1 MYVYLIDDIEVTFN
15 SELEAAEATLK
26 AEQDGLSVELVNE
39 GPSEGP
45 KTEEETKEEEE
56 NSIVG
61 KPGSIP
67 DDPKDTDSPVFQ
79 TDAAAESAEVVS
91 ETTPA
96 QNTESN
102 SEGGSLGLKNPAEST
117 RFIIIKDKGKD
128 ITVKESEYH
137 KVAGTADKFPKSF
150 EDFATLYKRPIRDV
164 TTEVYEGGELDD
176 AYLNT
181 NKSPGSELI
190 SLNETGQFRID
201 YETGLNNMPVP
212 EEQKTQEAY
221 VPVKKKKFVPNYAA
235 KEFGTEKDH
244 FRGVNHVATYNTRAD
259 ELNLNITAEQRA
271 QRVYIRNIEMIA
283 ARDILD
289 SDEELKVSV
298 ENSIA
303 ANVDINDPE
312 QATAMAKKLQARIE
326 GMSLG
331 RAEYL
336 VSTYNDEKLA
346 IANTNQTLKNKK
358 IIDALPEESFEILS
372 ADAVNQLGVGAND
385 VGKAANDLKEA
396 EANAKFPELNTTA
409 EGKYYLYEKEIAAR
423 EKYQAAML
431 KYKDESS
438 ILEFDAK
445 GNFLGVKEKNEKDD
459 TPLYDFK
466 GNELT
471 DKQVE
476 ARIAG
481 GEDNMYDMQG
491 RQIELGKEIIDNV
504 TDRQKLK
511 DEYTVTLVEQKRL
524 NIEGQEIIWAKS
536 NLGGMDIIKDPSF
549 IFDAHLD
556 KTKPQGQQYSRDKDG
571 WIGHT
576 KEVWG
581 EMVASG
587 DWNADDYRWRDG
599 KKRTNDEFNE
609 FTQAQRD
616 ANLKVPLLA
625 EMVVLGMDPKSYGEN
640 GIKEGFTTFV
650 EGALDNTPF
659 IGKYVAKEWQ
669 SDIDKKN
676 TLNKIFSDTNV
687 TPTDAMAKAF
697 YLNYGMKLANGM
709 GAFMPVIGEFA
720 LATAVTGG
728 VGSTRG
734 VLGVIGATQKL
745 QKALTSGTR
754 AQKLA
759 AHFTLGLLEEAKFS
773 MVAGGKN
780 EAGGGFGFYAGGA
793 LFGRF
798 TKFLRFPKA
807 HAYANNI
814 MNKVVFAGAGGV
826 SGQEVAV
833 LTEAFYKSFKGDKTF
848 QKSMKEMYGEDSAW
862 MERISMGALQF
873 GALGASKLR
882 TKDFAMLG
890 KVEQMNGQAK
900 LAIERLQ
907 AKKKMSAED
916 KKEMGRQQD
925 ILFDTT
931 TALRNADVQLENANI
946 KDLDAT
952 AQAIERM
959 MNNGKDVAGNPLSPR
974 AKRFM
979 QKRLDDISNKRD
991 NITKEVTSQI
1001 ENFNKEFKGE
1011 GITFELKELPGKE
1024 QGSVE
1029 GKRGE
1034 GEVKILIDPKKANV
1048 GTVVQELTHLAFEGI
1063 SEKNPEIKI
1072 QMVDRI
1078 ESAVD
1083 KSMKIAKANGYV
1095 NFEGTFRK
1103 NIEKTYADKD
1113 KYGQA
1118 EEYLGNLVEYMRNK
1132 PGVARLLVKN
1142 NALTSIRDAAIKE
1155 AANKG
1160 ISLAKMGEIDLST
1173 NNLNAPKQII
1183 NLLSAISGLK
1193 SKKGFDVADSWLGN
1207 FTIASGKNPK
1217 VPMPDG
1223 KMLPMEE
1230 GGGAVGIEGIK
1241 PNKKRSMDMEGNNVD
1256 FEKVNKA
1263 MRTTKEYYESNVDS
1277 MEPDALAN
1285 DIAFMMLPYVQ
1296 QSGASYLRQRPELKT
1311 GSSATM
1317 SGMAIDFIMNIN
1329 TGGTGKVKGM
1339 ASFVKTYMEGQGLI
1353 KQIQAEGLT
1362 VEQALKRAK
1371 DAGMGGGN
1379 QGLTGRVE
1387 RLVNMAA
1394 GKGKYVEMLKE
1405 DSTVDQIITEEEYIE
1420 HFAPKEGFP
1429 SSFEVWAKNSGAKI
1443 KEGAAEGNIITYLK
1457 KAINFNAM
1465 NIVRE
1470 EVKNNMNF
1478 TATDI
1483 VDMERYEFQFGGRE
1497 EQSEDIDFSSE
1508 TITSKSSDQMNENIR
1523 ASIAL
1528 PKGGSVIEGEGK
1540 PRNRVDEVASVLGIE
1555 KTLDKVSNIVKES
1568 FKKPI
1573 KGIDMYSSGTFE
1585 SGGQTIKFQFPS
1597 EPNRASAFFSLDGKS
1612 PVERFDF
1619 VGVRSNK
1626 GLYEKVQKTMV
1637 TALNK
1642 RALAMNRNKEQQAAD
1657 RKLASEIQKVD
1668 FRDANLIKDK
1678 LFKAELS
1685 AKIEVDAYE
1694 GIVKEMGKIGS
1705 VENMDFLSK
1714 AYPLSKNYIALAQL
1728 IKRFAT
1734 IGEGIFFEPV
1744 MIKDADG
1751 KLKQDRKRGTGA
1763 RASGVRQWK
1772 PLDYNAKEFI
1782 DFFKSDPVLQ
1792 QSLAKSIAREMGI
1805 DVAVD
1810 ALINNKMK
1818 YILNSTDAT
1827 VAKIEVTELYKEK
1840 FITHIGRGG
1849 NIKKYSK
1856 DFEAA
1861 GILFGMDKAVSEMA
1875 MNDII
1880 AAIKSGTSLT
1890 KDQEAFLTHTFSV
1903 YTDSEVAKFKG
1914 DVNNDTTRPNRLS
1927 YLREKPE
1934 EVIKK
1939 QTAFL
1944 GAFKSILGEFA
1955 EPLSQMSTTESGGK
1969 EFQSLFQHLG
1979 YNSEIM
1985 GGKIEYIADLVT
1997 ENKKTKKGIQTKEYA
2012 ALDKLNVDTGVEMMN
2027 KGKYQKLFEV
2037 DKLPESI
2044 KLEVADAWKEV
2055 IKLSKE
2061 SEQFWLKANPEGLVK
2076 EGKIPYKILATK
2088 TRQEYVNIMKSVDI
2102 TLTPDARRAAV
2113 EKVLKEAFNPT
2124 ERLAIIKG
2132 NDMQLALNKATV
2144 VSFGALKEAAKT
2156 PEAKQA
2162 LYMASDII
2170 TSNKQPGIRSASPE
2184 LYFHVSDR
2192 LIGGE
2197 SGNEHLKPFAYF
2209 SRHLRE
2215 AVRDPK
2221 QNRLLDKDFINE
2233 LTSGYVS
2240 LVNSKALQ
2248 SIGDMLIF
2256 PSEMFN
2262 IKDKILVKSAYL
2274 PKSIKMI
2281 IATSFEKAATAKVR
2295 AGEDYKTD
2303 PQFKLE
2309 ISRAQTAFDN
2319 MMKGKLSIEQIL
2331 ELNNIENIKGETAL
2345 EQLFKDS
2352 IDKMAAAEFK
2362 SSPTAIKRGNDL
2374 LKKMGYEGSKV
2385 ESTGE
2390 IKRLM
2395 KSKDMEGTFEVTE
2408 EGVQKTSEWEGEA
2421 VTYEKYLELKE
2432 ENTKELFLPKRL
2444 AEMIEGRK
2452 GANAAKEVT
2461 SSKAYNEGRKKRGD
2475 LFVPYNSE
2483 DFQGLL
2489 YKVYGRGKKGNADMA
2504 FMKEHILTPLYE
2516 AENNLSVYRMRLAE
2530 DYKGLEEQMKEL
2542 GSNKAEKAA
2551 VRRVEKLG
2559 YNIDQAT
2566 RVYIWTRLGEDIP
2579 GISSTEQAQLMGAV
2593 SASPR
2598 LTAYAKGI
2606 MEITKTKEQYPKP
2619 SKNWFKSNIQ
2629 YDLFTYATD
2638 GVRSDFLADWSAN
2651 VDAMFHTGNLNKLEA
2666 RFGSDY
2672 RYNLETM
2679 IARIK
2684 NGRSRIES
2692 TNVAFNKSLNYING
2706 SVATIM
2712 FLNMRSA
2719 ALQTI
2724 SSVNYVNW
2732 TDNNPIAIGKVI
2744 AKNPLLFAK
2753 NMIKVW
2759 NSDALKDR
2767 RSGLRINVEEAEI
2780 AKAIQSGNQ
2789 DGLQNVWNKMIQFGF
2804 KPTQMADS
2812 FAITLGGTP
2821 FYMNRIKTYEKE
2833 GLGKSEAENKAWID
2847 FLELTQESQQS
2858 SQMDR
2863 VSNIQTGLMGRLI
2876 FSFNNTPFQMSRL
2889 QKKAALDLIN
2899 NRGDRKANVS
2909 KLGYYAFVQSTLFYG
2924 MQQAF
2929 YSSFMGPDDE
2939 DLSEAQKLEKYTDFE
2954 KRVDKIGT
2962 SVFQGILTGSGLP
2975 GKVATTLYNTGRA
2988 VEKQYD
2994 KGYAGKEFYP
3004 ILKEILAISPTL
3016 GSKANRLNRYWN
3028 SLIYSDF
3035 TKTGKAVK
3043 NTYSDFDPQN
3053 PNTIAYLGM
3062 IGTITNIPLDRI
3074 VAKMNNIQTA
3084 LDSNRENWQ
3093 RVAAAF
3099 GTPQYQI
3106 QTSEQNVRD
3115 REKVLQ
3121 DFYVK
3126 TVPKRERDSI
3136 STRDLTKAEQQQMI
3150 VDLGITRDVFKGLT
3164 NEDKRV
3170 NYILD
3175 KAKKDNVDL
3184 EKIMSKYQTPKKTKT
3199 EQYKKLAKLT
3209 KIEQQQMLVDL
3220 VTTRSDFK
3228 KASTEKARIELII
3241 KKLADKYT
3249 PKQDPNKNKQNSL
3262 K

>member
-1 MYVYLIDDIEVTFN
+1 MYVYLINDQKITFET
-15 SELEAAEATLK
+15 ELEAADAIIEAETN
-26 AEQDGLSVELVNE
+26 GFSWELV
-39 GPSEGP
+39 SEGP
-45 KTEEETKEEEE
+45 GDPTVKTEEETK
-56 NSIVG
+56 
-61 KPGSIP
+61 K
-67 DDPKDTDSPVFQ
+67 DDAEASVPKIFQ
-79 TDAAAESAEVVS
+79 TDAAESVDVVS

-102 SEGGSLGLKNPAEST
+102 LEDGSLELKSPAEST

-164 TTEVYEGGELDD
+164 TTEVYEGGQLDD
-176 AYLNT
+176 VYLNT

-201 YETGLNNMPVP
+201 YETGLTNMSVP
-212 EEQKTQEAY
+212 EDQKSQEAY
-221 VPVKKKKFVPNYAA
+221 VPVKKKAFVPNYAA
-235 KEFGTEKDH
+235 KEFGITESH
-244 FRGVNHVATYNTRAD
+244 FAGADYVTEYNTRAD
-259 ELNLNITAEQRA
+259 ELNINISAEQRA
-271 QRVYIRNIEMIA
+271 QRVYFRDIEMIA
-283 ARDILD
+283 VRDILD
-289 SDEELKVSV
+289 SNEDLKVNT

-303 ANVDINDPE
+303 ASVDINDPE
-312 QATAMAKKLQARIE
+312 QNIEMAKEIANGIE
-326 GMSLG
+326 GMSLS

-336 VSTYNDEKLA
+336 VTTYNDERAKVASNNEAIKNKTIVNKLDAQDGFKLLSDQA
-346 IANTNQTLKNKK
+346 IAQLPVRATNISKALTNLKSKEQNLEKAK
-358 IIDALPEESFEILS
+358 IEGT
-372 ADAVNQLGVGAND
+372 V
-385 VGKAANDLKEA
+385 
-396 EANAKFPELNTTA
+396 TA
-409 EGKYYLYEKEIAAR
+409 I
-423 EKYQAAML
+423 EKYGIMQMVEDAKI
-431 KYKDESS
+431 KYQNTINSYIEGGS
-438 ILEFDAK
+438 ILEYNSK
-445 GNFLGVKEKNEKDD
+445 GNILGIKEKQESGG
-459 TPLYDFK
+459 PLYDFK
-466 GNELT
+466 GNKLT
-471 DKQVE
+471 PEQVE
-476 ARIAG
+476 ARVEG
-481 GEDNMYDMQG
+481 GDENLYDMQG
-491 RQIELGKEIIDNV
+491 RQIELGNEILSTISDK
-504 TDRQKLK
+504 TKLTNAYK
-511 DEYTVTLVEQKRL
+511 VALVEQKRN
-524 NIEGQEIIWAKS
+524 NIEGQEIWWAKS

-549 IFDAHLD
+549 ILDAHMD
-556 KTKPQGQQYSRDKDG
+556 KSKPKGYQYSRDADG

-576 KEVWG
+576 KEVWA
-581 EMVASG
+581 EMVQRG
-587 DWNADDYRWRDG
+587 DWNADDYRWKDG
-599 KKRTNDEFNE
+599 QARTNDELKE
-609 FTQAQRD
+609 FAQAQRD

-625 EMVVLGMDPKSYGEN
+625 EMVVLGIDPKSYGEN
-640 GIKEGFTTFV
+640 GLQEGFTTFV

-659 IGKYVAKEWQ
+659 IGKYVEKGWQ

-709 GAFMPVIGEFA
+709 GAFVPVIGEFA

-798 TKFLRFPKA
+798 TKFLRFPKD

-826 SGQEVAV
+826 SGQELAV

-862 MERISMGALQF
+862 MERMSMGALQF

-882 TKDFAMLG
+882 VKDFSMLG
-890 KVEQMNGQAK
+890 KIEATNADAQRLLRK
-900 LAIERLQ
+900 L
-907 AKKKMSAED
+907 KD
-916 KKEMGRQQD
+916 KKELTAADKKEKDRLEAVIYD
-925 ILFDTT
+925 ATVIL
-931 TALRNADVQLENANI
+931 NQADVEIENGSVKYLDRAYDVINRMSNSG
-946 KDLDAT
+946 KDL
-952 AQAIERM
+952 
-959 MNNGKDVAGNPLSPR
+959 NGNPLSPR
-974 AKRFM
+974 TKRFM

-991 NITKEVTSQI
+991 NITKEVNSQI

-1011 GITFELKELPGKE
+1011 GITFELRELEEGTR
-1024 QGSVE
+1024 GSVE

-1034 GEVKILIDPKKANV
+1034 GEGGVKIIIDPKQANT

-1063 SEKNPEIKI
+1063 SEKNPDIKI
-1072 QMVDRI
+1072 EMVNRI
-1078 ESAVD
+1078 DAVVEAA
-1083 KSMKIAKANGYV
+1083 MTQAKANGYI
-1095 NFEGTFRK
+1095 NFKGTFR
-1103 NIEKTYADKD
+1103 EKIAEKYKGED
-1113 KYGQA
+1113 KYTIA
-1118 EEYLGNLVEYMRNK
+1118 EEYLGNLVEEMRNK
-1132 PGVARLLVKN
+1132 PGLARLLVKN
-1142 NALTSIRDAAIKE
+1142 NALTSIRDAVIKE

-1223 KMLPMEE
+1223 KMLPMKE

-1241 PNKKRSMDMEGNNVD
+1241 PNKKRSMDMEGDNVD
-1256 FEKVNKA
+1256 FKKVNKA
-1263 MRTTKEYYESNVDS
+1263 MRTTKEYYENNVDS

-1296 QSGASYLRQRPELKT
+1296 QSGVSYLKQRPELNT

-1329 TGGTGKVKGM
+1329 TGGPGKVKGM

-1405 DSTVDQIITEEEYIE
+1405 DGTVDQIITEEEYIE

-1523 ASIAL
+1523 TSIAL

-1568 FKKPI
+1568 FEKPI

-1597 EPNRASAFFSLDGKS
+1597 EPNKASAFFSLDGKS

-1619 VGVRSNK
+1619 VGVRGNK

-1657 RKLASEIQKVD
+1657 RKLASEIQSVPFKN
-1668 FRDANLIKDK
+1668 ANLIKDK

-1728 IKRFAT
+1728 VKRFAT

-1744 MIKDADG
+1744 MIKDAAG
-1751 KLKQDRKRGTGA
+1751 KLKQDRKKGPGA

-1880 AAIKSGTSLT
+1880 AAIKYGTSLT

-1914 DVNNDTTRPNRLS
+1914 DVNNDTTSPNRLS
-1927 YLREKPE
+1927 YLTEKPE

-1985 GGKIEYIADLVT
+1985 GGKIEHIAKLVT
-1997 ENKKTKKGIQTKEYA
+1997 ENKETKKGIQTKEYA

-2027 KGKYQKLFEV
+2027 KGKSQKLFEV

-2061 SEQFWLKANPEGLVK
+2061 SEQFWLKTNPEGSVK

-2088 TRQEYVNIMKSVDI
+2088 TRQEYVDIMKSVDI
-2102 TLTPDARRAAV
+2102 TLTTDARRTAV
-2113 EKVLKEAFNPT
+2113 EKALKEAFTPA

-2132 NDMQLALNKATV
+2132 NDMQLALTKATV

-2192 LIGGE
+2192 LIGGKE
-2197 SGNEHLKPFAYF
+2197 GNEHLKPFAYF

-2248 SIGDMLIF
+2248 GIGDMLTF

-2295 AGEDYKTD
+2295 AAEKYKTD

-2362 SSPTAIKRGNDL
+2362 SSPTAIKNGNDL
-2374 LKKMGYEGSKV
+2374 LKKMGYEGPKV

-2390 IKRLM
+2390 IKRMM
-2395 KSKDMEGTFEVTE
+2395 KSKDMEGDFEVTE
-2408 EGVQKTSEWEGEA
+2408 EGVQKTSEWKGEA

-2452 GANAAKEVT
+2452 GAEAGAEVT
-2461 SSKAYNEGRKKRGD
+2461 SSKAYNEGIKKRGD
-2475 LFVPYNSE
+2475 VFVPYNSE

-2489 YKVYGRGKKGNADMA
+2489 YKVYGRGKKGDANMA
-2504 FMKEHILTPLYE
+2504 FMKEYILKPLYE

-2551 VRRVEKLG
+2551 VERVEKLG

-2598 LTAYAKGI
+2598 LIAYAKGI

-2692 TNVAFNKSLNYING
+2692 TNAAFNKSLNYING
-2706 SVATIM
+2706 SVGTIM

-2724 SSVNYVNW
+2724 SAANYVNW
-2732 TDNNPIAIGKVI
+2732 TDNNPIAIGKRI
-2744 AKNPLLFAK
+2744 AENPLLFAK

-2821 FYMNRIKTYEKE
+2821 FYMNRIKTYEKQGME
-2833 GLGKSEAENKAWID
+2833 KPEAEAKAWID

-2909 KLGYYAFVQSTLFYG
+2909 RLGYYAFVQSTLFYG
-2924 MQQAF
+2924 IQQAF

-2988 VEKQYD
+2988 VEKQYN

-3004 ILKEILAISPTL
+3004 ILKEILAISPTF

-3043 NTYSDFDPQN
+3043 NTYSNFDPQN
-3053 PNTIAYLGM
+3053 PNTVAYLGM

-3074 VAKMNNIQTA
+3074 IAKMDNIQTM

-3093 RVAAAF
+3093 RVAATF
-3099 GTPQYQI
+3099 GTPQYQM

-3126 TVPKRERDSI
+3126 TVPKKERDSI
-3136 STRDLTKAEQQQMI
+3136 SARNLTKTEQQKLI
-3150 VDLGITRDVFKGLT
+3150 TDLGITNREVKYVND
-3164 NEDKRV
+3164 EDRRV
-3170 NYILD
+3170 NFIL
-3175 KAKKDNVDL
+3175 KRAKEKNVDL
-3184 EKIMSKYQTPKKTKT
+3184 EKLIPKYQTVKEVKTD
-3199 EQYKKLAKLT
+3199 QYKKLEKLT
-3209 KIEQQQMLVDL
+3209 KNEQQEMLNDL
-3220 VTTRSDFK
+3220 GITNREVKNTT
-3228 KASTEKARIELII
+3228 TEDARVKLII
-3241 KKLADKYT
+3241 KKLTDKYT
-3249 PKQDPNKNKQNSL
+3249 PKQNTNKKNSL

>member
-26 AEQDGLSVELVNE
+26 AEQDGLSVELVSE

-67 DDPKDTDSPVFQ
+67 DDPKDTNSPVFQ

-176 AYLNT
+176 VYLNT
-181 NKSPGSELI
+181 NKSPGSDLI

-244 FRGVNHVATYNTRAD
+244 FRGVNHVTTYNTRAD

-271 QRVYIRNIEMIA
+271 QRVYFRNIEMIA

-511 DEYTVTLVEQKRL
+511 DEYIVTLVEQKRR
-524 NIEGQEIIWAKS
+524 NIEGLEIIWAKS

-734 VLGVIGATQKL
+734 ILGVIGATKKL

-1083 KSMKIAKANGYV
+1083 KSMNIARANGYV

-1217 VPMPDG
+1217 IAMPDG
-1223 KMLPMEE
+1223 KMLPMKE
-1230 GGGAVGIEGIK
+1230 GGGAVGIEGVK
-1241 PNKKRSMDMEGNNVD
+1241 PNEKRSMDMEGDNVN
-1256 FEKVNKA
+1256 FAKVNKA
-1263 MRTTKEYYESNVDS
+1263 MAATKEYYEKNVSQADPN
-1277 MEPDALAN
+1277 ELAN
-1285 DIAFMMLPYVQ
+1285 DISFMMLPYVK
-1296 QSGASYLRQRPELKT
+1296 QSGLNYLKRNDLKT
-1311 GSSATM
+1311 DGALD
-1317 SGMAIDFIMNIN
+1317 GMAIDYIMNVN
-1329 TGGTGKVKGM
+1329 TGGSGVEKPM
-1339 ASFVKTYMEGQGLI
+1339 SFWIKTYMEGQGLI
-1353 KQIQAEGLT
+1353 KQIKSEELT
-1362 VEQALKRAK
+1362 FNEALNRAK

-1379 QGLTGRVE
+1379 TGLSPRIQRYME
-1387 RLVNMAA
+1387 MAE
-1394 GKGKYVEMLKE
+1394 GKGKYVETYKE
-1405 DSTVDQIITEEEYIE
+1405 DGTIDKKIFEEDYIE
-1420 HFAPKEGFP
+1420 HFAKEDGYP
-1429 SSFEVWAKNSGAKI
+1429 ASFDVWAKNSGAEVKQ
-1443 KEGAAEGNIITYLK
+1443 GAREANIITYLK
-1457 KAINFNAM
+1457 NSIDL
-1465 NIVRE
+1465 NIKNMVRA
-1470 EVKNNMNF
+1470 EVENNKNF

-1483 VDMERYEFQFGGRE
+1483 IDLERYEFDFGSRE
-1497 EQSEDIDFSSE
+1497 IQSEDIDFSSDV
-1508 TITSKSSDQMNENIR
+1508 ITEESSTKMNENIR
-1523 ASIAL
+1523 TSEAL
-1528 PKGGSVIEGEGK
+1528 SKGGAIIEGEGTQ
-1540 PRNRVDEVASVLGIE
+1540 RNRVNEVATVLGIE
-1555 KTLDKVSNIVKES
+1555 KTLDKVSKIIEKNLKE
-1568 FKKPI
+1568 PI
-1573 KGIDMYSSGTFE
+1573 KGIDMYSTGSFE
-1585 SGGQTIKFQFPS
+1585 VAGQTVKFQFPS
-1597 EPNRASAFFSLDGKS
+1597 EPNKASAFFSIDGKL
-1612 PVERFDF
+1612 PVQRFDY

-1626 GLYEKVQKTMV
+1626 GLYEKVQKTIV

-1642 RALAMNRNKEQQAAD
+1642 RALGMNRTKEQQAAD
-1657 RKLASEIQKVD
+1657 RQLANEIAQMGFKE
-1668 FRDANLIKDK
+1668 ANLLKDK
-1678 LFKAELS
+1678 LFKAKIS
-1685 AKIEVDAYE
+1685 AEIEVDAYR
-1694 GIVKEMGKIGS
+1694 GIVKEMGKVGTS
-1705 VENMDFLSK
+1705 ENHDFLSK
-1714 AYPLSKNYIALAQL
+1714 AYPISKNYIALSQL
-1728 IKRFAT
+1728 IKRFSKV
-1734 IGEGIFFEPV
+1734 GEGIFFEPV
-1744 MIKDADG
+1744 MIEDASG
-1751 KLKQDRKRGTGA
+1751 NLKQKRAGGTGA
-1763 RASGVRQWK
+1763 RASGVAVWNRLK
-1772 PLDYNAKEFI
+1772 YTANEFI
-1782 DFFKSDPVLQ
+1782 EFFKNDPVAQ
-1792 QSLAKSIAREMGI
+1792 ESLAKALAREMGI

-1810 ALINNKMK
+1810 TLIDAKMK
-1818 YILNSTDAT
+1818 TILNSADNT
-1827 VAKIEVTELYKEK
+1827 VTKIEVSELYKEK

-1849 NIKKYSK
+1849 NEKKYSK
-1856 DFEAA
+1856 DFEDA
-1861 GILFGMDKAVSEMA
+1861 GALFGMDKAVSMEVMD
-1875 MNDII
+1875 NII
-1880 AAIKSGTSLT
+1880 TAIKGGDELS
-1890 KDQEAFLTHTFSV
+1890 KDQDAFLSHVLNTKLESDIEAFKT
-1903 YTDSEVAKFKG
+1903 
-1914 DVNNDTTRPNRLS
+1914 DVNNDTTKSNRLS

-1985 GGKIEYIADLVT
+1985 GGKIEYIADLIIK
-1997 ENKKTKKGIQTKEYA
+1997 NKKTKKGIQTKEYA

-2027 KGKYQKLFEV
+2027 KGKSQKLFEV

-2088 TRQEYVNIMKSVDI
+2088 TRQKYVNIMKSVDI

-2113 EKVLKEAFNPT
+2113 KKALKEAFTPA
-2124 ERLAIIKG
+2124 EILAIIKG
-2132 NDMQLALNKATV
+2132 NDMQLALTKATV

-2248 SIGDMLIF
+2248 GIGDMLTF
-2256 PSEMFN
+2256 PSGMFN

-2295 AGEDYKTD
+2295 AGEDYKKD
-2303 PQFKLE
+2303 QQFNLE

-2352 IDKMAAAEFK
+2352 IDKMAAAEFN
-2362 SSPTAIKRGNDL
+2362 SSPTAIKNGNDL
-2374 LKKMGYEGSKV
+2374 LKKMGYEGPKV

-2390 IKRLM
+2390 IKRMM
-2395 KSKDMEGTFEVTE
+2395 KSKDMEGDFEVTG
-2408 EGVQKTSEWEGEA
+2408 EGVQKTSEWKGEA

-2452 GANAAKEVT
+2452 GAEAGAEVT
-2461 SSKAYNEGRKKRGD
+2461 SSKAYNEGIKKRGD
-2475 LFVPYNSE
+2475 AFVPYNSE

-2489 YKVYGRGKKGNADMA
+2489 YKVYGRGKKGDANMA
-2504 FMKEHILTPLYE
+2504 FMKEYILTPLYE

-2684 NGRSRIES
+2684 NGRSRVES

-2789 DGLQNVWNKMIQFGF
+2789 DGLQNIWNKMIQFGF

-2833 GLGKSEAENKAWID
+2833 MSKSEAENKAWID

-2954 KRVDKIGT
+2954 KRVDMIGT

-2975 GKVATTLYNTGRA
+2975 GKVATTLYNTGKA
-2988 VEKQYD
+2988 VNKQYN

-3062 IGTITNIPLDRI
+3062 IGTITNLPLDRI
-3074 VAKMNNIQTA
+3074 VAKMDNIQTA

-3099 GTPQYQI
+3099 GTPQYQT

-3136 STRDLTKAEQQQMI
+3136 SARD
-3150 VDLGITRDVFKGLT
+3150 
-3164 NEDKRV
+3164 
-3170 NYILD
+3170 
-3175 KAKKDNVDL
+3175 
-3184 EKIMSKYQTPKKTKT
+3184 
-3199 EQYKKLAKLT
+3199 LT
-3209 KIEQQQMLVDL
+3209 KIEQQTLIEDLGITNREVKYVTDEDERVNFILKRAKEKNVDL
-3220 VTTRSDFK
+3220 EKLIPKYETPKKIKTDQYKKLEKLTKSKQQKMLEDLGITNREVKNTT
-3228 KASTEKARIELII
+3228 TEKARIELII
-3241 KKLADKYT
+3241 KKLTDKYT
-3249 PKQDPNKNKQNSL
+3249 PKRDPNKNKQNSL